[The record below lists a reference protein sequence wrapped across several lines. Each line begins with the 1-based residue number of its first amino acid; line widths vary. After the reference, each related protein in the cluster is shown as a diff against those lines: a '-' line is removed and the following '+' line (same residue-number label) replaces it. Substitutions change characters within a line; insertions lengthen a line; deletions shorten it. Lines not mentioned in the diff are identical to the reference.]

1 MTRAAFLLFLLLAG
15 CGEAQVPAHL
25 RIVGADAERGRAVI
39 AQIGCGACHVI
50 PGIAG
55 ARGRLGPR
63 LERFSERTY
72 IAGTFPNRPDTLI
85 RFVRDAPSLAPETAM
100 PELPLSEQE
109 ARDIAAFLYGAR

>member
-1 MTRAAFLLFLLLAG
+1 MRQLAGLLLALLAG
-15 CGEAQVPAHL
+15 CGEAPIPAHL
-25 RIVGADAERGRAVI
+25 RIVDADAERGRAVI

-55 ARGRLGPR
+55 ARGRLGPP
-63 LERFSERTY
+63 LERMSERTY

-109 ARDIAAFLYGAR
+109 ARDIAAFLYRAR